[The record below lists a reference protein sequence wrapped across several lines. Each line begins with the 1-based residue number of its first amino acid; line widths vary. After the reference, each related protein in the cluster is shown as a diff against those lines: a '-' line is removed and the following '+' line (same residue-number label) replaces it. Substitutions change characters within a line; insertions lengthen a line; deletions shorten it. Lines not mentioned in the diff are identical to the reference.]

1 MSVAIKRPS
10 IITFENYVAGN
21 FDCPWS
27 DCLWVDGELVQV
39 PPESGQNNA
48 IARYLF
54 LQFKLHAMQA
64 GLALEICIKDT
75 EIEVNSTKHR
85 TRKPDVMVIS
95 TDLDQALRNRSS
107 VITKDLEPPVVI
119 VEVISK
125 QYRNVDLID
134 KEQEYLERVVPEYW
148 TVDWERTDPH
158 IIVRS
163 LQEQP
168 SRYVAQTYRPGA
180 MVLSTMM
187 PELRLKVEDVLEAR

>member
-1 MSVAIKRPS
+1 M
-10 IITFENYVAGN
+10 
-21 FDCPWS
+21 
-27 DCLWVDGELVQV
+27 
-39 PPESGQNNA
+39 
-48 IARYLF
+48 
-54 LQFKLHAMQA
+54 
-64 GLALEICIKDT
+64 
-75 EIEVNSTKHR
+75 
-85 TRKPDVMVIS
+85 
-95 TDLDQALRNRSS
+95 
-107 VITKDLEPPVVI
+107 I